1 MIEQV
6 FDYVIASAPSDEERA
21 TLIDT
26 KQVCEIMLSI
36 EQSAD
41 RKAIIAVLKEQH
53 ALADLADAIA
63 ERRIIPFPIKTC
75 RSSE

>member
-21 TLIDT
+21 ALIDT
-26 KQVCEIMLSI
+26 KRVCEIMLSI

-53 ALADLADAIA
+53 ALADLADAIV
-63 ERRIIPFPIKTC
+63 ERRVIPFPKKTC
-75 RSSE
+75 